1 MKRMIALLL
10 LMCMCC
16 SLSAC
21 DRKLMWR
28 HQMTDP
34 PTAPSTL
41 PHPTVNNTVEE
52 ISPGVAEING
62 CRVELNQN
70 FTRVLN
76 YDGKLNCMAMFTFVN
91 NRSETVSMDSV
102 CRILVFQNG
111 KLCQEIAEED
121 DIYGTLTDDGEQ
133 KVEPGKMRIV
143 NKIFALRNGYE
154 PIEIQIRHNGD
165 VITKITYDPLA

>member
-28 HQMTDP
+28 NQMTDP

-52 ISPGVAEING
+52 ISPGEVNIKG
-62 CRVELNQN
+62 CSIDVSHVYFTYVGQQSNQKACAVS
-70 FTRVLN
+70 VLV
-76 YDGKLNCMAMFTFVN
+76 M
-91 NRSETVSMDSV
+91 NRS
-102 CRILVFQNG
+102 G
-111 KLCQEIAEED
+111 KPVKLKSLCQIRVKQDNGVCMYIDGDMSDAFD
-121 DIYGTLTDDGEQ
+121 DPD
-133 KVEPGKMRIV
+133 K
-143 NKIFALRNGYE
+143 
-154 PIEIQIRHNGD
+154 PIESGSLGFFTMYYKVTSFAKPVQVQILYKGE
-165 VITKITYDPLA
+165 VLTEFTYKGY